1 MSDDEQRAWLTYAEA
16 GQVLGIKPSSA
27 KRLSFRRHWLR
38 RTGNDGH
45 ARVELPAAE
54 LHRVTGGAT
63 GDPTGD
69 ASGDRRKVDGD
80 KPSIPAET
88 LALEL
93 TGLRVQL
100 AAREGELTGVR
111 EALRIVE
118 TGMREATQRADR
130 ADQAALDAWRTTA
143 DLARLLAQAEFT
155 KPPTQTLAPR
165 RGLLERW
172 FRRSGEG

>member
-27 KRLSFRRHWLR
+27 KRLSFRRHWPR

-45 ARVELPAAE
+45 ARVQLPAAE

-69 ASGDRRKVDGD
+69 TPGDRRKADGG

-93 TGLRVQL
+93 IGLRVQL
-100 AAREGELTGVR
+100 AAREGELAGVR
-111 EALRIVE
+111 EALQIAE
-118 TGMREATQRADR
+118 TGMREATQRANR

-143 DLARLLAQAEFT
+143 DLARLLAQAEPA
-155 KPPTQTLAPR
+155 KPPTPIPAPR
-165 RGLLERW
+165 GRLLWW
-172 FRRSGEG
+172 FRRSGG